1 MKIWIKL
8 TDEENRI
15 ITDSIYE
22 TKMKFNYANYPE
34 ILREA
39 AHTVDAPTPLVIKS
53 QFNHFKQFRINKYK
67 DVDFVEPIDFTSME
81 LEIFPE

>member
-15 ITDSIYE
+15 IKDAVYE
-22 TKMKFNYANYPE
+22 TRMKLDYGNYPE

-39 AHTVDAPTPLVIKS
+39 AYLVDAPTPLVIKS

-67 DVDFVEPIDFTSME
+67 AGDFVESVDFKSME
-81 LEIFPE
+81 LEIYPE